1 MNTRFNGPDSDTTLP
16 DFDDD
21 DTVVDGNIIEVE
33 GDSTEEVFDED
44 EDDDDYDLTDEE
56 DD

>member
-21 DTVVDGNIIEVE
+21 DTVVDGNTIE